1 VKNINFLLGI
11 IPLLFIGCAS
21 EPNSFGSF
29 RASEFDTSNLVV
41 SDKGLSREMI
51 DAFLS
56 TQFPPA
62 NNVSIAVLSLFN
74 ANDNE
79 FSYYVLNQE
88 NDVNHVE
95 RIVPIARIFIPRNIT
110 FFSLYELGLRSICE
124 YTIILYNTTSRP
136 MTFSQWMRGEY
147 KFESNIEFSLIDN
160 RTTAVIASDR
170 LYSSVIKKRRSIS
183 NADIEEAKNELF
195 TLQANLLIEK
205 LNLLFNRN

>member
-1 VKNINFLLGI
+1 MKNISFLLGI

-21 EPNSFGSF
+21 APSSSGSF
-29 RASEFDTSNLVV
+29 RSNEFDTSNLVV
-41 SDKGLSREMI
+41 SDRGLSREMI

-62 NNVSIAVLSLFN
+62 NNASIAVLSLFN

-88 NDVNHVE
+88 TNVNHVE
-95 RIVPIARIFIPRNIT
+95 RLVPIARIFIPRNIT
-110 FFSLYELGLRSICE
+110 FFVIQELGLRSICE
-124 YTIILYNTTSRP
+124 YTLILYNTTNRP
-136 MTFSQWMRGEY
+136 MTFSRWMRGQY

-170 LYSSVIKKRRSIS
+170 LYSSVIKKRSSIS

-205 LNLLFNRN
+205 LNLLFSRN

>member
-1 VKNINFLLGI
+1 MGI
-11 IPLLFIGCAS
+11 IALLFIGCAS
-21 EPNSFGSF
+21 APSSSGSFGSY

-41 SDKGLSREMI
+41 SDTRLSREMI

-56 TQFPPA
+56 TKFPPA
-62 NNVSIAVLSLFN
+62 DNASIAVLSLFS

-88 NDVNHVE
+88 NNINHVE
-95 RIVPIARIFIPRNIT
+95 RLVPIARIFIPKNIT
-110 FFSLYELGLRSICE
+110 FFAIQELGLRSICE
-124 YTIILYNTTSRP
+124 YTIILYNTTNRP
-136 MTFSQWMRGEY
+136 MTFSRWMRGEY

-170 LYSSVIKKRRSIS
+170 LYSSVIKKRRSVS

-205 LNLLFNRN
+205 LNVLFSRS